1 MPLQG
6 PAADVTDVRGLALQS
21 SVVCSCEEKP
31 NTLSNGNGNYKREEV
46 RREIS
51 SAHRPGRG
59 RGVRGRVPGCISQ
72 GKTRAEALENIN
84 DAIAGHLESLR
95 KHDEPI
101 PPPIEEEVV
110 EVMRG

>member
-1 MPLQG
+1 MKYRVIIEQG
-6 PAADVTDVRGLALQS
+6 
-21 SVVCSCEEKP
+21 EE
-31 NTLSNGNGNYKREEV
+31 
-46 RREIS
+46 
-51 SAHRPGRG
+51 
-59 RGVRGRVPGCISQ
+59 GVYVAECPVLPGCISQ

-101 PPPIEEEVV
+101 PPPIEEAVV